1 MGDYIAVS
9 LVGGDELLLGNVIY
23 NNIAGGGNTPLGA
36 ALALVSVIIIMLY
49 LLLVRRT
56 GALKEL

>member
-1 MGDYIAVS
+1 MTDPILFAPLASREFGERVA
-9 LVGGDELLLGNVIY
+9 
-23 NNIAGGGNTPLGA
+23 AALGA
-36 ALALVSVIIIMLY
+36 ALALVSVIVIMLY